1 MPETSP
7 KNCITPRGV
16 REDSNQGE
24 SWGGASFLKIC
35 LLDIF
40 GNISSNLSLDRCQKH
55 PKKIV
60 DSGSW
65 SIYNGKKLYPDIHIL
80 ATALCNRHSKLFQ
93 SCQITVAHTKCLV
106 HTCQKNCHKLYFR
119 AQIK

>member
-16 REDSNQGE
+16 RGDSNQGE

-40 GNISSNLSLDRCQKH
+40 GNISSNLSLDRRQKH
-55 PKKIV
+55 PKKFF
-60 DSGSW
+60 DSQGGPGGARGAS
-65 SIYNGKKLYPDIHIL
+65 KKGATRGTVFFKSTVLVLLVVIL
-80 ATALCNRHSKLFQ
+80 
-93 SCQITVAHTKCLV
+93 ICL
-106 HTCQKNCHKLYFR
+106 
-119 AQIK
+119 

>member
-1 MPETSP
+1 MLCLTFFATS
-7 KNCITPRGV
+7 
-16 REDSNQGE
+16 
-24 SWGGASFLKIC
+24 L
-35 LLDIF
+35 IF
-40 GNISSNLSLDRCQKH
+40 RHNK
-55 PKKIV
+55 

>member
-1 MPETSP
+1 MGG
-7 KNCITPRGV
+7 NRLWCILTIFEKWEEIVPT
-16 REDSNQGE
+16 
-24 SWGGASFLKIC
+24 AFLPF
-35 LLDIF
+35 LN